1 MLAIVTVMR
10 LLSLLSLPARVR
22 RETLSPNAT
31 LRRHVIVGLALTA
44 TLLAVGRT
52 HAAAQVTIESET
64 SRRLPKERPQDT
76 FALEIKAGIFTPQ
89 SNSAFEQSFNDE
101 GPLIG
106 GEIDAFFYQI
116 PFVGPVGLGVGIAWA
131 NYSGEA
137 TRRDTGEPN
146 EAPLPA
152 DCDDEASRPNPRCD
166 PNEVTDLAIFPIS
179 ILGVLR
185 IDALPRYLN
194 VPFTF
199 GLKLG
204 MDVVPWRS
212 RTGGQLAGSGISLGL
227 RWAAQVAL
235 ELDFIDRRASKH
247 METEWGV
254 NHVFLFFEG
263 FGSHANSS
271 FPLGNDFGWTAG
283 LGFLF

>member
-10 LLSLLSLPARVR
+10 LLSLP
-22 RETLSPNAT
+22 
-31 LRRHVIVGLALTA
+31 A
-44 TLLAVGRT
+44 TLLCVRRQSLLQAGVLGRHLLVVVGVTVATIAVDRS
-52 HAAAQVTIESET
+52 AAEAQVTLESET
-64 SRRLPKERPQDT
+64 TSRAPKERPKDL
-76 FALEIKAGIFTPQ
+76 FAFELKAGIFTPK
-89 SNSAFEQSFNDE
+89 SNSAFDQTFNDE
-101 GPLIG
+101 GPLVA
-106 GEIDAFFYQI
+106 GEIDAFFYHV
-116 PFVGPVGLGVGIAWA
+116 PFVGPVGLGLGLGWA
-131 NYSGEA
+131 DYSGEA
-137 TRRDTGEPN
+137 TRGDGGEPN
-146 EAPLPA
+146 EI
-152 DCDDEASRPNPRCD
+152 
-166 PNEVTDLAIFPIS
+166 TDLTIFPIS

-204 MDVVPWRS
+204 MDMVPWRS
-212 RTGGQLAGSGISLGL
+212 RTGGQLAGSGVSLGL
-227 RWAAQVAL
+227 RWAGQVAL